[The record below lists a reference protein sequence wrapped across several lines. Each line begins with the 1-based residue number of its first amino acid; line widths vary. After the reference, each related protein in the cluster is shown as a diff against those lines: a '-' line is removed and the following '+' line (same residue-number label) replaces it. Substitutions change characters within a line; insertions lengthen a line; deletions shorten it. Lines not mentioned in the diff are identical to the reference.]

1 MKVQIE
7 ESWRRQLQEE
17 FDKPY
22 FEHLV
27 GFVKEEYARYT
38 VFPPGSRIFHAYNT
52 CPFEKVKVVI
62 LGQDPYHEPGQYY
75 GLCFSVMDGVPFV
88 GKYFQRDTERSGEAY
103 SPFGTFGALGGSGSI
118 IDQCHSDRTGTSGRF
133 ASGKRLGR
141 VYGCGNC

>member
-38 VFPPGSRIFHAYNT
+38 VFPPEVGFFMLT
-52 CPFEKVKVVI
+52 I
-62 LGQDPYHEPGQYY
+62 LV
-75 GLCFSVMDGVPFV
+75 L
-88 GKYFQRDTERSGEAY
+88 
-103 SPFGTFGALGGSGSI
+103 L
-118 IDQCHSDRTGTSGRF
+118 
-133 ASGKRLGR
+133 KR
-141 VYGCGNC
+141 

>member
-38 VFPPGSRIFHAYNT
+38 VFPP
-52 CPFEKVKVVI
+52 
-62 LGQDPYHEPGQYY
+62 
-75 GLCFSVMDGVPFV
+75 
-88 GKYFQRDTERSGEAY
+88 
-103 SPFGTFGALGGSGSI
+103 
-118 IDQCHSDRTGTSGRF
+118 
-133 ASGKRLGR
+133 
-141 VYGCGNC
+141 

>member
-52 CPFEKVKVVI
+52 CPFEKVKQI
-62 LGQDPYHEPGQYY
+62 NPCLQTTKSHH
-75 GLCFSVMDGVPFV
+75 
-88 GKYFQRDTERSGEAY
+88 GKN
-103 SPFGTFGALGGSGSI
+103 SPKS
-118 IDQCHSDRTGTSGRF
+118 SDF
-133 ASGKRLGR
+133 
-141 VYGCGNC
+141 

>member
-52 CPFEKVKVVI
+52 CPFRGVKAVFISGIFLTNWEVTDIPNVVVGRI
-62 LGQDPYHEPGQYY
+62 SALYIFRKKQNI
-75 GLCFSVMDGVPFV
+75 FMAAAVPIV
-88 GKYFQRDTERSGEAY
+88 GNFRESTICRQGHWIGIWVIRMQIKTS
-103 SPFGTFGALGGSGSI
+103 
-118 IDQCHSDRTGTSGRF
+118 RTGGLSSVSKTIS
-133 ASGKRLGR
+133 
-141 VYGCGNC
+141 